1 MFLKG
6 DLMRTTQFKVLE
18 EVSLNNPIF
27 IEALPGIGHVGKLAI
42 DHVIDELDAT
52 KFVEIYSPYFPPQ
65 VLVGEGG
72 VIEDM
77 KNEMYY
83 LKSAGADERD
93 FIFLVGNC
101 QGLST
106 EGQYELCGSVLDF
119 VESKGA
125 KELYTLGGLAT
136 GQPVEGTEGRV
147 LGAATDEERIEM
159 LKEADVEIRSA
170 DGGIVGASGLFLG
183 LGRLRGMKGACLMGK
198 TPGYFIDAEAAE
210 AILQK
215 LAILVKLEVSTEELE
230 AKAEEIREMISQAQ
244 QMEQEMLQRA
254 MGQQAPQ
261 QAQDDLRYIG

>member
-1 MFLKG
+1 
-6 DLMRTTQFKVLE
+6 MRTTQFKVLE

-72 VIEDM
+72 IVEDM
-77 KNEMYY
+77 TNEMYY

-101 QGLST
+101 QALAP
-106 EGQYELCGSVLDF
+106 EGQYELCGSILDF

-125 KELYTLGGLAT
+125 KEFYTLGGLAT

-261 QAQDDLRYIG
+261 QVQDDLRYIG